1 MRKSMTRGLAALVAA
16 SAVAAGVAMMGA
28 GTAGA
33 ASQSRRTIPLVYTK
47 SSAGYFTSGM
57 PFRYVAAKVKIPAR
71 QKIKTNNGPVW
82 LSLYGG
88 GHSAKLFIR
97 AGGGAG
103 SISYDNGFG
112 HGTVRL
118 SPHVGNILRV
128 SVYRDRATS
137 RDQFVVTNTST
148 GRTRTIWV
156 ATPPTVVY
164 LHASIRAR
172 VDDSKTLAPPESVR
186 LWSVKAVHITTDSGV
201 RGSVLGR
208 WSTSKLIDTVDGTS
222 GSNVVLYATNPWHNS
237 QNFGI
242 WLSEFPH

>member
-1 MRKSMTRGLAALVAA
+1 MRKFMTRGLAAVVAA
-16 SAVAAGVAMMGA
+16 STVAAGVAMMGS
-28 GTAGA
+28 GSAGA
-33 ASQSRRTIPLVYTK
+33 ASQSRRIIPLVYTK

-57 PFRYVAAKVKIPAR
+57 RFRFVATKVKIPAR

-97 AGGGAG
+97 SGGGAG

-118 SPHVGNILRV
+118 SPHVGNILRL

-137 RDQFVVTNTST
+137 RDQFVATNTST
-148 GRTRTIWV
+148 GRTRTVWV

-164 LHASIRAR
+164 QHASIRAR
-172 VDDSKTLAPPESVR
+172 VDDSKTIAPPDSIR
-186 LWSVKAVHITTDSGV
+186 LWSVKAVHITSYSGV
-201 RGSVLGR
+201 RGSIIGQ
-208 WSTSKLIDTVDGTS
+208 WSTSELIDTVDGTS
-222 GSNVVLYATNPWHNS
+222 GSNVVLFATNPSHHS